1 LAGSRREGRSAVV
14 GEGFVAEEHVPG
26 RRFYA
31 VFAVLLVTSL
41 LLGLYVATR
50 FPWEGVA

>member
-1 LAGSRREGRSAVV
+1 MV
-14 GEGFVAEEHVPG
+14 GERFVAEEHVPG

-31 VFAVLLVTSL
+31 VFAVLLVMSL